1 MPKYK
6 SKTLNLKVTVEG
18 KKRLGLGVQAFDK
31 IKILKSTRE
40 RCAKVAVKDLSW
52 SLCLKRNE
60 DEATLFRKCA
70 TEKFSLGI

>member
-6 SKTLNLKVTVEG
+6 SKTLKLKVAVKE

-40 RCAKVAVKDLSW
+40 RRAKVAVKDLSW
-52 SLCLKRNE
+52 SLCLIRNE